1 MAIFELL
8 NLPLLIGGIGTV
20 LFFIWL
26 GKHAERM
33 DKKRENIKKVSEYE
47 EKITENEKLLNVSQ
61 RKIY

>member
-33 DKKRENIKKVSEYE
+33 DKKRENIKKSQSMR
-47 EKITENEKLLNVSQ
+47 KKLQKMKSS
-61 RKIY
+61 